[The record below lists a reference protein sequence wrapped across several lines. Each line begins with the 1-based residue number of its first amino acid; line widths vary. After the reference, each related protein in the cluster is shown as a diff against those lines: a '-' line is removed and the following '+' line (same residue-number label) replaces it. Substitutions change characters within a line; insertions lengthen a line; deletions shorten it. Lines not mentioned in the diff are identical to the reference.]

1 MNAESVLGYVRES
14 WPSPFSPR
22 AWKVIGVYA
31 AIELVIMRLMPGREF
46 KATIT
51 PMGNV
56 PIYKANG
63 LQSYFFSIFLLA
75 GLTYSGILEPGR
87 IYDMFGELLSAIN
100 LFGLLFCA
108 FLTLKG

>member
-1 MNAESVLGYVRES
+1 MNAESALGYIREN

-31 AIELVIMRLMPGREF
+31 AIELAIMRLMPGSKF

-56 PIYKANG
+56 PVYKANG
-63 LQSYFFSIFLLA
+63 L
-75 GLTYSGILEPGR
+75 
-87 IYDMFGELLSAIN
+87 
-100 LFGLLFCA
+100 
-108 FLTLKG
+108 